1 MPAAERELERKK
13 VRPQLVLANE
23 VNEAFAAIRSSHHKP
38 AAVAAASDAVLA
50 VQSAL
55 LSRIVLQNAPAP
67 GGVFAKACLLRRP
80 AFSKG
85 QANKADVS
93 CCFGES
99 FMQADRT

>member
-1 MPAAERELERKK
+1 MPAAEREPERKN

-23 VNEAFAAIRSSHHKP
+23 VNEAFAAIRSSHHKS
-38 AAVAAASDAVLA
+38 AAVAAASDA

-67 GGVFAKACLLRRP
+67 GWVFAKACLLRRP

>member
-13 VRPQLVLANE
+13 VCPQLVLANE

-38 AAVAAASDAVLA
+38 AAVAAASDA